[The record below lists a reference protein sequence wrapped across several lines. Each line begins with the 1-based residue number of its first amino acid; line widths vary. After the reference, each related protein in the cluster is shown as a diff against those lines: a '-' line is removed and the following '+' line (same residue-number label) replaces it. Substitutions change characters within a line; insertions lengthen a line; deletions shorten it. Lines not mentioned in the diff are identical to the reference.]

1 MPFDRNFFSEV
12 NSMLKAI
19 ATAGAIV
26 TLATI
31 LAGAL
36 PTAGLRAEDTI
47 EKAGVA
53 IGVTAGN
60 AVFLPS
66 KALNASMGLFFGAL
80 SFVLTGGDTE
90 VTQQMWRYSTAEPYL
105 ITPEVARKAIGRR
118 PELSETDSD

>member
-1 MPFDRNFFSEV
+1 MPFDRNFSSEV
-12 NSMLKAI
+12 NSMPKAI
-19 ATAGAIV
+19 VTAGAI
-26 TLATI
+26 LALAMI
-31 LAGAL
+31 LAGTL
-36 PTAGLRAEDTI
+36 PTGLHAEDRI

-90 VTQQMWRYSTAEPYL
+90 VTQQMWRYSTAGPYL
-105 ITPEVARKAIGRR
+105 ITPEVARKAIGER
-118 PELSETDSD
+118 PELSERDSD